1 MAPLPK
7 VLSGQ
12 QFGNQETNPTEDTR
26 RVLSQAFPTR
36 NIRDLTIRITSWLR
50 FRQVHYEFR
59 SNLAAYVEMIR
70 IHK

>member
-1 MAPLPK
+1 MVRWQFMAPLPK

-36 NIRDLTIRITSWLR
+36 NIRDLTIRITS
-50 FRQVHYEFR
+50 
-59 SNLAAYVEMIR
+59 
-70 IHK
+70 